1 MRVFASLHDLGK
13 ALGLPQTHLNIKNP
27 ENLINIF
34 KLLFK
39 HSQDYEGF
47 QPFKPFKDLK
57 LLTYLSGCPLRILE
71 IVEVANGLEKPRCLP
86 QTI

>member
-13 ALGLPQTHLNIKNP
+13 ALELPQTHLNIRNP
-27 ENLINIF
+27 SNLVKII

-39 HSQDYEGF
+39 HSRDYEGF
-47 QPFKPFKDLK
+47 KPFKPFKDLK

-71 IVEVANGLEKPRCLP
+71 IVEVANGPEKPRCLP